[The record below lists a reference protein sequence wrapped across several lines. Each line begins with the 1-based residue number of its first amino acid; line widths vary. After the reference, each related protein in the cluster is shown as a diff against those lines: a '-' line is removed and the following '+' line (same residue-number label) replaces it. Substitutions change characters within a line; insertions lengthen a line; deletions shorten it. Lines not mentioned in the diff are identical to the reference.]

1 MTIFKSKGMQWRH
14 AYTLGDVVK
23 KENKKIAYYNPENR
37 IIKEGL
43 TVLYDTHKTLVL
55 FSEKTETIYQF
66 ENNWQQNNR
75 KKGYKPWEKQ
85 LIENITR

>member
-23 KENKKIAYYNPENR
+23 KENKKIAYYNPETR
-37 IIKEGL
+37 IKKECL

-55 FSEKTETIYQF
+55 FSEKTQTIYQF
-66 ENNWQQNNR
+66 ENNW
-75 KKGYKPWEKQ
+75 
-85 LIENITR
+85 